1 MKPMILIGQ
10 VNISPGDNS
19 NVGAFLLPRRGWFR
33 DYESPSKLLTDF
45 YKYITVGSPA
55 EGTCRAGGGLGT
67 RCFGF
72 LIYSDISAALR
83 GLLFISCRSGLA
95 RQFVLCQ
102 ARRPRLCSHR
112 GWEEKCRQHRRGSCL
127 LESCRGLCNPIRCH
141 TAQFSLHLLLL
152 DVSSPTL
159 VSRSQTQSGIYPE
172 FRVGCET
179 IPAQV

>member
-1 MKPMILIGQ
+1 MEQHSYLPYLVVGIAESLEKNHFHETNDSDWPGQ
-10 VNISPGDNS
+10 HSTWGQLECRSVPRP
-19 NVGAFLLPRRGWFR
+19 FLLPRRGWFR
-33 DYESPSKLLTDF
+33 DYESPSKLLTNTSTLLDS
-45 YKYITVGSPA
+45 TVGSPA
-55 EGTCRAGGGLGT
+55 EGTCRVGGGLGT

-127 LESCRGLCNPIRCH
+127 LLSFHCICYC
-141 TAQFSLHLLLL
+141 S
-152 DVSSPTL
+152 
-159 VSRSQTQSGIYPE
+159 TQ
-172 FRVGCET
+172 R
-179 IPAQV
+179 